1 MYFLTSAG
9 LSSIC
14 SSLRFYW
21 LISFFCLFFN
31 VSWISLR
38 VLPSLQFLWSTSF
51 SGLLVYVLFATLQFH
66 WLISFFVYFSTSLS
80 WMSFNVL
87 QLCNSIGW
95 SLSFVYF
102 PTSVGFSLIYCSSAI
117 SLVDLFCLFSFNVS
131 WISFNLLQ
139 LRNSIGWSFSFGLFF
154 NQRQL
159 DFLLFQPSLRFHW
172 LTSFFFVY
180 WISFYLLPS
189 NSIGWSLCFVYF
201 PTLDEYFQLC
211 NSIGCR
217 QLVSHPSQH
226 FVYLVT
232 KVTQQTNIDIP
243 HFSRASSCPI
253 SCDLVHA
260 HTCLATKL
268 RQYKT
273 RTNLVSCFWGRFNGQ
288 EMLLALNF
296 DGKSTK
302 EKIMNAV
309 STITYTK

>member
-1 MYFLTSAG
+1 MYFSTSAG
-9 LSSIC
+9 FSSIC
-14 SSLRFYW
+14 GSLQFYW
-21 LISFFCLFFN
+21 LISLFCLFFN
-31 VSWISLR
+31 VSWIFLR
-38 VLPSLQFLWSTSF
+38 VLPSLQFHWSSSF
-51 SGLLVYVLFATLQFH
+51 SGLLVYVLFAALQFH
-66 WLISFFVYFSTSLS
+66 WLISFVCLFLNVS
-80 WMSFNVL
+80 WISFNVL
-87 QLCNSIGW
+87 LFCN
-95 SLSFVYF
+95 FM
-102 PTSVGFSLIYCSSAI
+102 AI

-159 DFLLFQPSLRFHW
+159 DFLLFQPSLWFHW

-201 PTLDEYFQLC
+201 LTWDEYFQLC

-217 QLVSHPSQH
+217 QLVSYPSQH

-243 HFSRASSCPI
+243 HLSRASSCPI

-302 EKIMNAV
+302 EKIMNAF

>member
-1 MYFLTSAG
+1 MYFSTSAG
-9 LSSIC
+9 FSSIC
-14 SSLRFYW
+14 GSLQFYW

-31 VSWISLR
+31 VSWIFLR
-38 VLPSLQFLWSTSF
+38 VLPSLQFHWSSSF
-51 SGLLVYVLFATLQFH
+51 SGLLVYVLFAALQFH
-66 WLISFFVYFSTSLS
+66 WLISFVCLFLNVS
-80 WMSFNVL
+80 WISFNVL
-87 QLCNSIGW
+87 LFCN
-95 SLSFVYF
+95 FM
-102 PTSVGFSLIYCSSAI
+102 AI

-201 PTLDEYFQLC
+201 PTWDEYFQLC

-217 QLVSHPSQH
+217 QLVSYPSQH

-302 EKIMNAV
+302 EKIMNAF